1 MIIIYI
7 ISKNNNSGGGGR
19 FDDDDD
25 VIFLKEEEE
34 YILADFFHFQLV
46 AEDLEAEE
54 VLVVDLE
61 ASVEAEVLAEA
72 VLLED
77 GRKS

>member
-25 VIFLKEEEE
+25 VIITKRGENLSWR
-34 YILADFFHFQLV
+34 FFPFQQV
-46 AEDLEAEE
+46 VDLEAEE
-54 VLVVDLE
+54 VLVEVLV
-61 ASVEAEVLAEA
+61 ASEVAEVSAEVALLA
-72 VLLED
+72 D
-77 GRKS
+77 GRKR